1 LQKIRIS
8 DKNLFA
14 AEFMATVP
22 RQKNAPMKKPVN
34 RPGQDGNT
42 EQAAGGTAGAPAAA
56 EAPAVLDADAQS
68 GLYEQAVHAFHS
80 GNFAAAKSL
89 FERVATGPSR
99 EMAHSAKLHANM
111 CARRLMRPEMSL
123 RTADE
128 HYDYAVALVNE
139 RRFEQAERHLLL
151 ALAQTPKA
159 DHLFYALA
167 LCRGLCGDLQ
177 GAYVNLKRAIELH
190 PRNRTAARND
200 PDFAEIGQLSP
211 LVELLYPESRSP
223 RP

>member
-1 LQKIRIS
+1 
-8 DKNLFA
+8 
-14 AEFMATVP
+14 MATVP
-22 RQKNAPMKKPVN
+22 KQKSAPMKKAAN
-34 RPGQDGNT
+34 RPGQENAEPG
-42 EQAAGGTAGAPAAA
+42 GGTSAVAAQAPDTAPDA
-56 EAPAVLDADAQS
+56 EAQS
-68 GLYEQAVHAFHS
+68 ELYEQAVHAFNS
-80 GNFAAAKSL
+80 RSFALAVAL
-89 FERVATGPSR
+89 FERAAKGPSR
-99 EMAHSAKLHANM
+99 EMAHSASLHAKM
-111 CARRLMRPEMSL
+111 CAKRLTRPEVQL

-128 HYDYAVALVNE
+128 HYDYAVALMNE

-177 GAYVNLKRAIELH
+177 GAYVNLKRAIELQ

-211 LVELLYPESRSP
+211 LLDLLHPESR
-223 RP
+223 

>member
-1 LQKIRIS
+1 
-8 DKNLFA
+8 
-14 AEFMATVP
+14 MATVP
-22 RQKNAPMKKPVN
+22 RQKSAPMKKTVS
-34 RPGQDGNT
+34 RPHQEAKQPSSEKGVATAAAPAPADAG
-42 EQAAGGTAGAPAAA
+42 QAAVP
-56 EAPAVLDADAQS
+56 DARAQS
-68 GLYEQAVHAFHS
+68 ELYEQAIRAFHA
-80 GNFAAAKSL
+80 GNFGSAMSL

-99 EMAHSAKLHANM
+99 EMAHSATLHVRM
-111 CARRLMRPEMSL
+111 CAKRLVRPEVSL

-128 HYDYAVALVNE
+128 HYDYAVALMNE

-177 GAYVNLKRAIELH
+177 GAYVNLKRAIELQ
-190 PRNRTAARND
+190 PRNRAAARND

-211 LVELLYPESRSP
+211 LVELLSS
-223 RP
+223 